1 MSVHVGFQGFEVAK
15 ASAEAWAGVALEPHG
30 EQLAAATGRSLVHL
44 EAVHP
49 DNAGLDWSDFLALV
63 EVSPSRYV
71 DGADDATADQD
82 ARSLF
87 AFAVSRGLSVV
98 LVEDYDGVLQRFDAT
113 AAYAVVRLPS
123 VSSAACS
130 GTAT

>member
-1 MSVHVGFQGFEVAK
+1 MSVHVGFQSFEVARGTV
-15 ASAEAWAGVALEPHG
+15 EAWGGVTLEPHG
-30 EQLAAATGRSLVHL
+30 EQLAAAVGRSLVHL
-44 EAVHP
+44 EAIHP
-49 DNAGLDWSDFLALV
+49 ANAGLDWSGFLALV

-87 AFAVSRGLSVV
+87 AFAVSPGLSVV

-113 AAYAVVRLPS
+113 AAYAATKPGAAPS
-123 VSSAACS
+123 HVPPM
-130 GTAT
+130 T